1 MMMADSKHQNKTA
14 TITDNVAKP
23 LPWFEITT
31 QNHDGHQTVH
41 RVQAA
46 NADDATTAV
55 NDALDTT
62 RTVPTHVVD
71 VARTT

>member
-1 MMMADSKHQNKTA
+1 MMADSKHQNKTA
-14 TITDNVAKP
+14 TITDNVATP

-46 NADDATTAV
+46 NADDASAAV
-55 NDALDTT
+55 NDALTT
-62 RTVPTHVVD
+62 AHTVSTQVVD
-71 VARTT
+71 VARIT